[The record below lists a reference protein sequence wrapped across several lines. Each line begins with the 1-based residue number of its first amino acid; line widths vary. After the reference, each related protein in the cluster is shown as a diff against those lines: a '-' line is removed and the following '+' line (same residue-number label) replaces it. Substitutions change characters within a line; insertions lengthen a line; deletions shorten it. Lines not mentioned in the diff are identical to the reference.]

1 MPVMPNTAV
10 QINVGE
16 FLSNPTRITRQL
28 EQRLTLIGTIADYAF
43 TAGDANQG
51 AVVYDELLSES
62 LAFERDVEV
71 IAPGAEF
78 PEVIDAS
85 LQERVARV
93 AKYGGK
99 IELTWEAIRRNDQN
113 EVSRKLNV
121 LAHLVA
127 KRVNAVSVAAIMN
140 NPNIQKME
148 VADSWAPTT
157 SDPIG
162 DVFSAKSLV
171 DDADL
176 GYATDLALINPL
188 DSVKYFLGR
197 KDIRQQFPSTAT
209 DNPVLA
215 GDLGR
220 IADLEWIKSSR
231 IPRGNIFILQ
241 RGVSGSVRDEE
252 GGLKTNPYDDNDR
265 QVRVLQAWRSIVP
278 IITDPRSIVQI
289 TGFDS

>member
-1 MPVMPNTAV
+1 MPVLPNTAV
-10 QINVGE
+10 QINVAD
-16 FLSNPTRITRQL
+16 FIANPTRVTRQL
-28 EQRLTLIGTIADYAF
+28 DQRLTTIGTIADYAF

-51 AVVYDELLSES
+51 AVVYDELLSDS
-62 LAFERDVEV
+62 LNFERDVEV
-71 IAPGAEF
+71 IAPGSEF
-78 PEVIDAS
+78 PEVVDVA

-99 IELTWEAIRRNDQN
+99 TELTWEAIRRNDQA

-127 KRVNAVSVAAIMN
+127 KRVNAVAVAAIMN

-148 VADSWAPTT
+148 VADSWVPTT

-176 GYATDLALINPL
+176 GYSTDLALINPL

-197 KDIRQQFPSTAT
+197 KDIRQQFPSNTP
-209 DNPVLA
+209 DNPVVA

-241 RGVSGSVRDEE
+241 RGVSGSIRDEE
-252 GGLKTNPYDDNDR
+252 GGLKVNTYDDNDR
-265 QVRVLQAWRSIVP
+265 QVRILQSWRSIVP

-289 TGFDS
+289 TGFES